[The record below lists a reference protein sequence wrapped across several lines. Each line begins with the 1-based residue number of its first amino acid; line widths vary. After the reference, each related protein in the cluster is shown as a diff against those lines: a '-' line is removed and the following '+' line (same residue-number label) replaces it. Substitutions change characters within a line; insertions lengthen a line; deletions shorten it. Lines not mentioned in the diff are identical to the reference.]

1 MIVRWTM
8 DEADGTLLARADSAV
23 YALYSDETCLLAG
36 SQKGVLSVFD
46 AERKIQCTLKIS
58 AAPVFEVAAFKDII
72 VVLSGDG
79 SLTLLNRHFEVVKRL
94 KLSDKSL
101 RCITETGNG
110 YAVGAS
116 DGVIYRLD
124 RDFLP
129 AGSMA
134 IHSESV
140 FALAWDAPRETL
152 ISAGRDARLH
162 YSRGEI
168 EVNTIAAHLLHIHSL
183 ALHPQGETLISG
195 SMDKSMRLWKTESGE
210 LLKVIDF
217 EKFQAHRSSVNKIL
231 WFDKNTIISCS
242 DDRTLMCFEI
252 QDEK

>member
-36 SQKGVLSVFD
+36 SQKGVLSVFN
-46 AERKIQCTLKIS
+46 AGRQLQMALKIS
-58 AAPVFEVAAFKDII
+58 AAPVFEVAACKNNFI
-72 VVLSGDG
+72 VLCGDG
-79 SLTLLNRHFEVVKRL
+79 SLTLLNRRFDVVKRL
-94 KLSDKSL
+94 KLSEKSL

-116 DGVIYRLD
+116 DGVVYWLD
-124 RDFLP
+124 SDFQP

-140 FALAWDAPRETL
+140 FALAWDAQREML
-152 ISAGRDARLH
+152 ISGGRDALLH
-162 YSRGEI
+162 FSRAGSEF
-168 EVNTIAAHLLHIHSL
+168 NTVAAHMLHIHSL
-183 ALHPQGETLISG
+183 ALHPQGGILISG
-195 SMDKSMRLWKTESGE
+195 SMDKSMRVWKTESGE

-252 QDEK
+252 HDEK